1 MSGAEGRATAMS
13 RVLVVDDE
21 PTLIATLRFNLE
33 KEGYEVDT
41 ANDGAAGLEL
51 ARSHRPDLV
60 ILDLLLPGLNGLDV
74 CRILRKESMVP
85 IIILTA
91 KGEEVDKVVGLELG
105 ADDYVT
111 KPFGMRELLARV
123 RRHLRR
129 SASSQAV
136 RSESVLEGGSIRVDL
151 VRRQVTKDGG
161 EVVLKPKEF
170 DLLVYFMR
178 HQEQVLTRN
187 QLLEGVWG
195 YEAFGQTRTVDVHV
209 GRLREKVEDEPSRP
223 VRIVTVRN
231 IGYRFSA

>member
-1 MSGAEGRATAMS
+1 
-13 RVLVVDDE
+13 VVDDE

-33 KEGYEVDT
+33 KEGYDVDS
-41 ANDGAAGLEL
+41 ANDGAEGLEL
-51 ARSHRPDLV
+51 ARAHPPDLV
-60 ILDLLLPGLNGLDV
+60 ILDLLLPGLSGLDV

-111 KPFGMRELLARV
+111 KPFGMRELMARV
-123 RRHLRR
+123 RRHLHR
-129 SASSQAV
+129 SV
-136 RSESVLEGGSIRVDL
+136 RTSAERVDAVLEAGPLRVDL
-151 VRRQVTKDGG
+151 VRRQVTRDGE
-161 EVVLKPKEF
+161 EVPLKPKEF

-178 HQEQVLTRN
+178 HREQVLTRD

-209 GRLREKVEDEPSRP
+209 GRLREKVEEAPSRP
-223 VRIVTVRN
+223 ARIVTVRN
-231 IGYRFSA
+231 IGYRFTSQ

>member
-1 MSGAEGRATAMS
+1 MA

-33 KEGYEVDT
+33 KEGYDVDS
-41 ANDGAAGLEL
+41 ANDGTSALEL
-51 ARSHRPDLV
+51 ARAHHPDLV
-60 ILDLLLPGLNGLDV
+60 ILDLLLPGLSGLDV

-111 KPFGMRELLARV
+111 KPFGMRELMARV
-123 RRHLRR
+123 RRHLHR
-129 SASSQAV
+129 SV
-136 RSESVLEGGSIRVDL
+136 RSFVADTDAVIEVGALRIDL
-151 VRRQVTKDGG
+151 VRRQVTKDAA
-161 EVVLKPKEF
+161 EIALKPKEF
-170 DLLVYFMR
+170 DLLVYFVR
-178 HQEQVLTRN
+178 HKEQVLTRN

-209 GRLREKVEDEPSRP
+209 GRLRGKIEDNPAKPAR
-223 VRIVTVRN
+223 VVTVRHV
-231 IGYRFSA
+231 GYRFSA

>member
-1 MSGAEGRATAMS
+1 MA

-21 PTLIATLRFNLE
+21 ATLVATLRFNLE
-33 KEGYEVDT
+33 KEGYEVDSASDGPSALEQAR
-41 ANDGAAGLEL
+41 ANN
-51 ARSHRPDLV
+51 PDLV
-60 ILDLLLPGLNGLDV
+60 ILDLLLPGLSGLDV
-74 CRILRKESMVP
+74 CRILRKESTVP

-111 KPFGMRELLARV
+111 KPFGMQELMARV

-129 SASSQAV
+129 SVTTQSTQI
-136 RSESVLEGGSIRVDL
+136 EPVLEAGPLVVDL
-151 VRRQVTKDGG
+151 VRRQVTKDGL
-161 EVVLKPKEF
+161 EIDLKPKEF
-170 DLLVYFMR
+170 ELLAYFIR
-178 HQEQVLTRN
+178 HREQVLSRN

-209 GRLREKVEDEPSRP
+209 GRLREKIEDEPGRP
-223 VRIVTVRN
+223 TRIVTVRN

>member
-1 MSGAEGRATAMS
+1 MS

-21 PTLIATLRFNLE
+21 ATLIATLRFNLE
-33 KEGYEVDT
+33 KEGYEVDSAT
-41 ANDGAAGLEL
+41 DGAQALEL
-51 ARSHRPDLV
+51 ARANGPDLV
-60 ILDLLLPGLNGLDV
+60 ILDLLLPGLSGLDV

-111 KPFGMRELLARV
+111 KPFGMRELMARV

-129 SASSQAV
+129 SVSTMAAQTAP
-136 RSESVLEGGSIRVDL
+136 VLEAGTLTVDL
-151 VRRQVTKDGG
+151 MRRQVTKDGL
-161 EVVLKPKEF
+161 EVELKPKEF
-170 DLLVYFMR
+170 ELLAHFMR
-178 HQEQVLTRN
+178 HQEQVLSRN

-195 YEAFGQTRTVDVHV
+195 YEAFGQTRTVDVRV
-209 GRLREKVEDEPSRP
+209 GRLREKIEDEPGCP
-223 VRIVTVRN
+223 TRIVTVRN

>member
-1 MSGAEGRATAMS
+1 MLMA

-21 PTLIATLRFNLE
+21 ATLIATLRFNLE
-33 KEGYEVDT
+33 KEGYEVDFASDGPGALEQAR
-41 ANDGAAGLEL
+41 ANN
-51 ARSHRPDLV
+51 PDLV
-60 ILDLLLPGLNGLDV
+60 ILDLLLPGLSGLDV

-111 KPFGMRELLARV
+111 KPFGMQELMARV

-129 SASSQAV
+129 SEGTQSTQV
-136 RSESVLEGGSIRVDL
+136 EPVLEAGPLVLDL
-151 VRRQVTKDGG
+151 VRRQVTKDGL
-161 EVVLKPKEF
+161 EVELKPKEF
-170 DLLVYFMR
+170 ELLAYFMR
-178 HQEQVLTRN
+178 HQDQVLSRN

-209 GRLREKVEDEPSRP
+209 GRLREKVDDEPRRP
-223 VRIVTVRN
+223 TRIVTVRN